1 MNTLKRICGL
11 FLVLMAVVVAVHT
24 VVEPLY
30 HTSSEGQPYSP
41 LWSTLDGLMA
51 VAIVLGLLFGYSRK
65 KAADSEGDSG
75 AVTREFVAAN
85 VQFYGFLCVGILFFW
100 NWFILYSPEFT
111 AVGAETASLVWI
123 LIDATLPLLTGA
135 MGVFLLRG
143 SNDG

>member
-11 FLVLMAVVVAVHT
+11 FLVLMAVAVAVHT

-30 HTSSEGQPYSP
+30 HTSSEGQPYSS
-41 LWSTLDGLMA
+41 LWNILNPLMA
-51 VAIVLGLLFGYSRK
+51 LAIALGVILGYLRK

-75 AVTREFVAAN
+75 AVTHEFVAAN

-100 NWFILYSPEFT
+100 NWFILYSPAFT
-111 AVGAETASLVWI
+111 AIGADTASLVWI

-143 SNDG
+143 GNDS

>member
-1 MNTLKRICGL
+1 MDTLKQICGL
-11 FLVLMAVVVAVHT
+11 FLVLMAVAVAVHT

-30 HTSSEGQPYSP
+30 HTSSEGQPYSS
-41 LWSTLDGLMA
+41 LWNILNPLMA
-51 VAIVLGLLFGYSRK
+51 LAIALGVILGYLRK

-85 VQFYGFLCVGILFFW
+85 VQFYGFLCVGIMFFW
-100 NWFILYSPEFT
+100 NWFILHSPEFT

-143 SNDG
+143 NSDG

>member
-11 FLVLMAVVVAVHT
+11 FLVLMAVAVAVHT

-41 LWSTLDGLMA
+41 LWSTMDGLMA
-51 VAIVLGLLFGYSRK
+51 LAIALGVIFGYLRK

-75 AVTREFVAAN
+75 TVTREFVAAN
-85 VQFYGFLCVGILFFW
+85 VQFYGFLCVGIMFFW

-111 AVGAETASLVWI
+111 AIGADTASLVWI

-143 SNDG
+143 DNDS

>member
-11 FLVLMAVVVAVHT
+11 FLVAMAVAVAVHT

-41 LWSTLDGLMA
+41 LWEILDLLMA
-51 VAIVLGLLFGYSRK
+51 VAIVLGLLFGHSRK
-65 KAADSEGDSG
+65 KAADNAGDSG

-100 NWFILYSPEFT
+100 NWFILYSPAFT
-111 AVGAETASLVWI
+111 AAGADTASLVWI

-143 SNDG
+143 GNDG

>member
-1 MNTLKRICGL
+1 MDTLKRICGL
-11 FLVLMAVVVAVHT
+11 FLVLMAVAVAVHT

-30 HTSSEGQPYSP
+30 HVSSEGQPYSP

-51 VAIVLGLLFGYSRK
+51 LAIALGLIFGYLRK
-65 KAADSEGDSG
+65 KTADSEGDSG

-85 VQFYGFLCVGILFFW
+85 VQFYGFLCVGIMFFW
-100 NWFILYSPEFT
+100 NWFILYSPAFT
-111 AVGAETASLVWI
+111 AVGADTASLVWI

-143 SNDG
+143 NSDG

>member
-1 MNTLKRICGL
+1 MDTLKRICGL
-11 FLVLMAVVVAVHT
+11 FLVLLAVAVAIHT

-30 HTSSEGQPYSP
+30 HTSSKGQPYSS
-41 LWSTLDGLMA
+41 LWNILNPLMA
-51 VAIVLGLLFGYSRK
+51 LAIALGLIFGYLHK

-85 VQFYGFLCVGILFFW
+85 VQFYGFLSVGIMFFW
-100 NWFILYSPEFT
+100 NWFILHSPEFT

-143 SNDG
+143 GNDS